1 MEKIK
6 QIQSLLFLIY
16 NQSRLLQHYN
26 DPGVDSGDR
35 EEPNLQILDT
45 IELGTSSHSVSG
57 CQVKLE
63 TKVREDFSIAEKA
76 PTTSPG

>member
-1 MEKIK
+1 M
-6 QIQSLLFLIY
+6 
-16 NQSRLLQHYN
+16 QHYN
-26 DPGVDSGDR
+26 DPGVDSEDR

-57 CQVKLE
+57 CQVELE
-63 TKVREDFSIAEKA
+63 TKVREDLSIAEKA

>member
-1 MEKIK
+1 M
-6 QIQSLLFLIY
+6 
-16 NQSRLLQHYN
+16 LQHYN
-26 DPGVDSGDR
+26 DPGVDSEDR

-45 IELGTSSHSVSG
+45 IERGTSSHSVSG
-57 CQVKLE
+57 CQVELE